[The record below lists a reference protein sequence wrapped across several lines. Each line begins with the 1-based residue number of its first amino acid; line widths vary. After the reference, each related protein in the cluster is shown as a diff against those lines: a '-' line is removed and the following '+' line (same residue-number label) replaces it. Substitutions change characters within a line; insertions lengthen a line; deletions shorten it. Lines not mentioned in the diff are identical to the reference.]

1 MNRLEQL
8 RQFAAEEPH
17 DPFNHYALALEYLK
31 TNPREAENLFEQL
44 LQQHPEYLPTYYP
57 YAQRLAE
64 TKNYDAATAIFDRGI
79 DQARKA
85 GDAKTLRELQSA
97 KSDMEN
103 DL

>member
-44 LQQHPEYLPTYYP
+44 LQQHPEYLPT
-57 YAQRLAE
+57 
-64 TKNYDAATAIFDRGI
+64 
-79 DQARKA
+79 
-85 GDAKTLRELQSA
+85 
-97 KSDMEN
+97 
-103 DL
+103 